1 MSYIFCLFNLNRTGA
16 KCSRSKYRLLTLGGQ
31 DVGRP
36 DVADEPRDG
45 DGDAAHALDPE
56 LKLVHED
63 DGGVA
68 EL

>member
-1 MSYIFCLFNLNRTGA
+1 MLSLQF
-16 KCSRSKYRLLTLGGQ
+16 SLTLGGEY
-31 DVGRP
+31 VGRP